1 MICISGIP
9 GTGKTT
15 LCKMLNENNLRCVN
29 LNSIADENG
38 IMNGDTVNIDALKKI
53 DIKYDIVESHYSHLI
68 NCDYVI
74 ILKDDEDGLIN
85 RMRGRGYSDSKIN
98 ENLDAQ
104 RSDTIYYEALDHL
117 PENHIFII
125 NEDSRNINSVFN
137 EVLNLILSLNK
148 KVN

>member
-15 LCKMLNENNLRCVN
+15 ICKMLNENNLKCIN
-29 LNSIADENG
+29 LNDIAYKYSLINDD
-38 IMNGDTVNIDALKKI
+38 MVDIDSLKKI
-53 DIKYDIVESHYSHLI
+53 KIDYNIVESHYSHLI

-74 ILKDDEDGLIN
+74 ILKDNEDKLIN
-85 RMRGRGYSDSKIN
+85 RMKKRGYNDSKIN
-98 ENLDAQ
+98 ENIDAQ
-104 RSDTIYYEALDHL
+104 RSDAIYYEALDHL

-125 NEDSRNINSVFN
+125 NEDSSDINTIFN
-137 EVLNLILSLNK
+137 KVYNLILSLDK

>member
-15 LCKMLNENNLRCVN
+15 ICKMLNDNNLRCVN

-38 IMNGDTVNIDALKKI
+38 IMNGDTVNIDALKRI

-74 ILKDDEDGLIN
+74 ILRDDEDILIN
-85 RMRGRGYSDSKIN
+85 RMRKRGYSDSKIN

-125 NEDSRNINSVFN
+125 NENSRNINSVFN
-137 EVLNLILSLNK
+137 EIFNLILSLDK

>member
-15 LCKMLNENNLRCVN
+15 ICKMLNDNNLRCVN

-38 IMNGDTVNIDALKKI
+38 IMNGDTVNIDALKRI

-74 ILKDDEDGLIN
+74 ILRDDEDILIN
-85 RMRGRGYSDSKIN
+85 RMRKRGYSDSKIN

-125 NEDSRNINSVFN
+125 NENSRNINSVFN